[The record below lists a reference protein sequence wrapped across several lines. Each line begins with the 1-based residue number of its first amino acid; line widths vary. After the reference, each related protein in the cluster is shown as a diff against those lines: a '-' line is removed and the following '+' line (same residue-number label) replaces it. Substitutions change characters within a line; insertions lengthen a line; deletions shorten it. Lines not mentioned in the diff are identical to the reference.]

1 MTASALW
8 TSTEAR
14 AATGGDANC
23 AWRATGVS
31 IDSRTVQ
38 PGDLFV
44 AIEGPN
50 FDGHLFVADALAR
63 GAVAAMVSRRPGHV
77 AADLTADLTADAPLL
92 EVDDTLAGLQAL
104 GLAARARGNP
114 KIVAV
119 TGSVGKTGTK
129 EALYLALSRGA
140 PTHASKGNLNNHWGA
155 PLSLARM
162 PADSQYGV
170 FELGMNHAGEI
181 APLSEIVQPHV
192 AIITN
197 VEPAHLEFFS
207 SLSQIADAKA
217 EIFAGLRPGGIAILN
232 RDNAHF
238 DHLAAAAK
246 AARVGRVISFG
257 AHDAADARLIGLAQH
272 PTCNCISA
280 DIDGQAV
287 TYKVGAPGRHWAINS
302 LAVLAAVR
310 ALDADLGLAALA
322 MAEVAPPKGRGER
335 HWIEFGDGRLLVID
349 ESYNASP
356 VAMAAAIETLGA
368 AEINANGDF
377 GGKFGGRRIAVL
389 GDMLEMGP
397 TAPQLHA
404 ALAPALEAAGVDQVL
419 ACGPHM
425 AGLFD
430 ALPKHMRGSHAATSA
445 ELLPAVMAL
454 VRAGDTVLVKGSLG
468 LDMAPIVAALCGLGP
483 EFYVNGS
490 NGPNSSVVGG

>member
-1 MTASALW
+1 AAD
-8 TSTEAR
+8 AA
-14 AATGGDANC
+14 AATNG
-23 AWRATGVS
+23 RASSDWQAAGVS
-31 IDSRTVQ
+31 IDSRTTQ

-44 AIEGPN
+44 AIQGPN
-50 FDGHLFVADALAR
+50 FDGHRFVADALAR
-63 GAVAAMVSRRPGHV
+63 GAVAAMVSERPDNL
-77 AADLTADLTADAPLL
+77 AADTPLL
-92 EVDDTLAGLQAL
+92 RVADTLTGLEAL
-104 GLAARARGNP
+104 GRAARDRCNAR
-114 KIVAV
+114 IAAV

-129 EALYLALSRGA
+129 EALALALARGA
-140 PTHASKGNLNNHWGA
+140 LTHASQGNLNNHWGA

-162 PADSQYGV
+162 PAASTYGV

-181 APLSEIVQPHV
+181 APLSRMVRPHV

-197 VEPAHLEFFS
+197 VEPVHLEFFS

-217 EIFAGLRPGGIAILN
+217 EIFAGLEPGGVAILN

-238 DHLAAAAK
+238 AHLEAAAK
-246 AARVGRVISFG
+246 TAGVGRVISFG
-257 AHDAADARLIGLAQH
+257 AHDRADARLIGLAQH

-322 MAEVAPPKGRGER
+322 MAEVSAPKGRGER
-335 HWIEFGDGRLLVID
+335 HRIELADGSLLIID

-368 AEINANGDF
+368 VEVETL
-377 GGKFGGRRIAVL
+377 GRRIAVL

-397 TAPQLHA
+397 TAPELHA
-404 ALAPALEAAGVDQVL
+404 KLAPALKAAGVDQVL

-425 AGLFD
+425 AGLYD
-430 ALPKHMRGSHAATSA
+430 ALPKHMRGGYEATSA
-445 ELLPAVMAL
+445 LLLPRVVSAVQ
-454 VRAGDTVLVKGSLG
+454 AGDTVLVKGSLG
-468 LDMAPIVAALCGLGP
+468 LDMAPIVQALRDLGP
-483 EFYVNGS
+483 ESDASTAAAQG
-490 NGPNSSVVGG
+490 